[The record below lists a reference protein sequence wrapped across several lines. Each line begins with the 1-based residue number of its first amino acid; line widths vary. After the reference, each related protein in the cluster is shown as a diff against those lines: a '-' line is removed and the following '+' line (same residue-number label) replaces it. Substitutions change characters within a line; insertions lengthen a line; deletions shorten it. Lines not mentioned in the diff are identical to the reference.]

1 MKHNLENQ
9 RIKPIRNI
17 VGCLCI
23 SLTLSTMGCGEK
35 EKTLE
40 FFPESY
46 NIEWQAPSDNALG
59 SMPLSGRLG
68 AGANV
73 WVQDGSLWIYLG
85 HNGAYDSQGRL
96 LKLGCIRLT
105 PENMYLGED
114 GFSQCLDFQTG
125 TINIV
130 QGDMD
135 IRLWFAGEQLIME
148 SSSKSDVIWNVAYGT
163 WRNEDKVGLLQD
175 MHGGKGNYKADHV
188 VVKEQGIVWYH
199 DNLDEPV
206 DLDNMSKINKI
217 PKEDIYDVVSGRIFG
232 GAMAFEGGW
241 INVQENDVNWQYWSG
256 KSWEGK
262 SVSSDKHRMVVRLGV
277 GHAVQPESWM
287 KDAQCMLND
296 KTLKEAK
303 SEELKLWNE
312 FWQRSHIVI
321 NPNASEKDKG
331 YLIGRNYQL
340 FRYML
345 ACNRGGE
352 LPLLFN
358 GGIFTVD
365 NFPHA
370 IKGNNN
376 DELPTWEEGATS
388 PDFRRWMSCCFMSQN
403 QRWLGWPTLGGGDK
417 DLLAPTL
424 AFYRNRS
431 QVAATRAVVN
441 GAKGVVYPE
450 PLNVWGLCCVAPLPN
465 GLCGAE
471 HLTYHFSMMLE
482 NAWMALEA
490 HDILGISL
498 DEDWNWILGAVR
510 FYDSF
515 YRMENKKRTGKE
527 LGSDGKLVIY
537 PGNGVEY
544 AVGATNPIEVVCA
557 LKRITEVLAKLDDL
571 DSSVR
576 AEMKQISLTIPDLPI
591 GERNGKKVLLPALS
605 LEKEYNIWEPIEFYA
620 ASPYNMV
627 GITHPETLELLRNT
641 YESIPEHRSR
651 AYEHDYSWMPNV
663 ANVAAMAWP
672 EEAEKRAIYKM
683 ANTEAPQARFPAFFG
698 PGHDWIPDH
707 NWGGSGMLGIQDMI
721 LQSDTYGDGKI
732 YLLYSWPEKWEVDF
746 KLYTSQQT
754 EVSGTVKDG
763 KLINLKVNPEYRKKD
778 IVVDPRFE

>member
-1 MKHNLENQ
+1 MKHNLEIQ

-23 SLTLSTMGCGEK
+23 SLALSTMGCGEK
-35 EKTLE
+35 EKASA

-46 NIEWQAPSDNALG
+46 NIEWQTPSDNALG

-105 PENMYLGED
+105 PENMQLGED
-114 GFSQCLDFQTG
+114 GFSQRLDFQTG
-125 TINIV
+125 TINIA
-130 QGDMD
+130 QGNMD
-135 IRLWFAGEQLIME
+135 IKLWFAGEQLIME
-148 SSSKSDVIWNVAYGT
+148 SSSKSNMIWGVAYGT

-199 DNLDEPV
+199 DNRDEPV
-206 DLDNMSKINKI
+206 DLENMSKINGI
-217 PKEDIYDVVSGRIFG
+217 PKEDIYDVVSDRIFG

-241 INVQENDVNWQYWSG
+241 NNVQENDVNWQCWSG

-277 GHAVQPESWM
+277 GRAVQPESWM

-303 SEELKLWNE
+303 TEELKLWDE
-312 FWQRSHIVI
+312 FWRRSHVVI
-321 NPNASEKDKG
+321 NPDADEKDEG

-417 DLLAPTL
+417 ELLAPTI

-431 QVAATRAVVN
+431 KVAAARAVAN
-441 GAKGVVYPE
+441 GAEGVVYTE

-482 NAWMALEA
+482 IAWMALEA

-498 DEDWNWILGAVR
+498 DEDWNWILGTVR
-510 FYDSF
+510 FYDSY
-515 YRMENKKRTGKE
+515 YRAEHKKRTGKE
-527 LGSDGKLVIY
+527 LGEDGKLVIY

-557 LKRITEVLAKLDDL
+557 LKRITGVLAELDNL

-576 AEMKQISLTIPDLPI
+576 EEMKQISLTIPDLPI
-591 GERNGKKVLLPALS
+591 GERNGKKVLLPAVS
-605 LEKEYNIWEPIEFYA
+605 LEKEYNMWEPIEFYA

-627 GITHPETLELLRNT
+627 GLVHPETVDLLRDT
-641 YESIPEHRSR
+641 YNSIPEYRSSCVK
-651 AYEHDYSWMPNV
+651 HDYSWMPNV

-732 YLLYSWPEKWEVDF
+732 YLLYSWPEKWDVDF

-754 EVSGTVKDG
+754 EVSGIVKDG
-763 KLINLKVNPEYRKKD
+763 KLIELKVNPESRKKD